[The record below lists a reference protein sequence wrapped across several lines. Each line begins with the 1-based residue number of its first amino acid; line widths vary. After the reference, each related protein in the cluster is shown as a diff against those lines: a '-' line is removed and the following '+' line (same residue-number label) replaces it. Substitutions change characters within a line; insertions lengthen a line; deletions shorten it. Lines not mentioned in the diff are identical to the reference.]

1 MWLKSRDAS
10 GDMFGERCEVAQLST
25 LAMSRKTQG
34 QKTRVQALV
43 TASPKRRRHDGA
55 LHENLGL
62 RVGTSPASR
71 PLQDPSAD
79 PEAGRVNTENEPEG
93 SCPRVDIS
101 PVNMEVDNENSPE
114 MRDSLASGD
123 PGDGAD
129 TSDLSD
135 NPDLVDALQE
145 ARRRVVQLE
154 ERQKRNSKK
163 TLYSRDRRPPPASE
177 CQPRDSKSYP
187 DEFILRISAAPQAKL
202 FDSRR

>member
-1 MWLKSRDAS
+1 M
-10 GDMFGERCEVAQLST
+10 
-25 LAMSRKTQG
+25 
-34 QKTRVQALV
+34 
-43 TASPKRRRHDGA
+43 
-55 LHENLGL
+55 
-62 RVGTSPASR
+62 GTSPASQ
-71 PLQDPSAD
+71 PLAEPSAD
-79 PEAGRVNTENEPEG
+79 PKVGRVATENESEG
-93 SCPRVDIS
+93 SCPRVDLS
-101 PVNMEVDNENSPE
+101 VNMEVENKNSPE
-114 MRDSLASGD
+114 MRDSLTSED

-145 ARRRVVQLE
+145 ARRRVVQPE

-163 TLYSRDRRPPPASE
+163 TLYSRDSVVRPPPASE

>member
-1 MWLKSRDAS
+1 
-10 GDMFGERCEVAQLST
+10 
-25 LAMSRKTQG
+25 MSQ
-34 QKTRVQALV
+34 
-43 TASPKRRRHDGA
+43 P
-55 LHENLGL
+55 
-62 RVGTSPASR
+62 PAG
-71 PLQDPSAD
+71 PSAD
-79 PEAGRVNTENEPEG
+79 PEAGRVDTENEPEG

-145 ARRRVVQLE
+145 ARRRVVQPE
-154 ERQKRNSKK
+154 ERPKRNSKK
-163 TLYSRDRRPPPASE
+163 TLYSRDSVVRPSPASE

-187 DEFILRISAAPQAKL
+187 DEFILRISAAPRAKL